1 MRKLLLLPFL
11 GCFLLHAEA
20 PQSVFVE
27 VSGISTKNVG
37 DFQLG
42 ADQLSGIHY
51 LGYCNDLKVVHFK
64 VNREDHPTD
73 SVLIGYFKSFG
84 LTSFSFKE
92 SVTDRQFS
100 NNCQQFEPRQ

>member
-1 MRKLLLLPFL
+1 
-11 GCFLLHAEA
+11 
-20 PQSVFVE
+20 
-27 VSGISTKNVG
+27 
-37 DFQLG
+37 
-42 ADQLSGIHY
+42 
-51 LGYCNDLKVVHFK
+51 VVHFK